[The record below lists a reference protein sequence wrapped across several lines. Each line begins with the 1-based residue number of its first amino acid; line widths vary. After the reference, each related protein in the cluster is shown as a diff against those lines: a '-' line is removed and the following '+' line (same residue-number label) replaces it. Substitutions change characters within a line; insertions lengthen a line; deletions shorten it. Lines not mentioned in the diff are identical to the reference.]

1 MEALQ
6 FLFDT
11 FLVNPMLNVIV
22 VLYSILFSNFG
33 LAIIVFTILVRLVT
47 LRLQLRQTRMMKSM
61 QAIQPRMKTI
71 QQIKDRSKRS
81 QETMKLY
88 RDEGVN
94 PLGCLGPMVVLM
106 LILIALYRV
115 ILKALGTSPDD
126 LIGLSQRLYSFNPV
140 ADTVVPINSS
150 FLWMDLANPDPSPLV
165 LPLLVGIST
174 WAQQK
179 MTTPPTVDEK
189 QASQQKM
196 MLWMMPVMLG
206 FFALSFPSGLAL
218 YWTVS
223 NVIGVLIQGVVTK
236 DWTPLKPNFAR
247 PAPAPAPAAAP
258 EPAVEPETKEIE
270 GDGDGRETNVRKNR
284 RRSNRGGPERTRRR
298 SGRGRGGNLKPR

>member
-1 MEALQ
+1 MDVIQ
-6 FLFDT
+6 FFFDN
-11 FLVNPMLNVIV
+11 FLINPMLNIIV
-22 VLYSILFSNFG
+22 VLYTILFGNFG
-33 LAIIVFTILVRLVT
+33 LAIIVFTVLVRLVT
-47 LRLQLRQTRMMKSM
+47 LRLQLRQTRMMKAM
-61 QAIQPRMKTI
+61 QAIQPRMKEI
-71 QQIKDRSKRS
+71 QQLKDRQKRS

-88 RDEGVN
+88 RDSGVN

-106 LILIALYRV
+106 LILVSLYRV

-126 LIGLSQRLYSFNPV
+126 LIGLSQRIYSFNPV
-140 ADTVVPINSS
+140 ADTIVPVNSS

-179 MTTPPTVDEK
+179 MTTPPTGDER

-223 NVIGVLIQGVVTK
+223 NVIGVLIQGFVTK
-236 DWTPLKPNFAR
+236 DWTPLKLNFAR
-247 PAPAPAPAAAP
+247 RAP
-258 EPAVEPETKEIE
+258 EPAPVAEPETVVEPETKEN
-270 GDGDGRETNVRKNR
+270 DGDGRETNVRKNR
-284 RRSNRGGPERTRRR
+284 RRSNRGGPERARRR